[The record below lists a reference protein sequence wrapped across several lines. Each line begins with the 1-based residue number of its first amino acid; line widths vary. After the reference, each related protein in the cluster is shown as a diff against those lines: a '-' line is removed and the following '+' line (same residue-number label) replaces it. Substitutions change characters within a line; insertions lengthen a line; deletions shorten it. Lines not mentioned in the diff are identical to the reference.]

1 MTGVCSVLLLVLM
14 GLAAGGTHAVV
25 SGDAGL
31 FWPLV
36 ATTVAQAPAVLLL
49 AGFAV
54 LLVGWAPHRAV
65 LAWVPFALALVQSY
79 LGELLSLPGW
89 LAGLSRSGTCRCCR
103 SRSSGC
109 CPPRWWPGSPWPA
122 RRWGSWGCVGATWS
136 ERLSVDV
143 PPGLRMSAMPTPD
156 VVAAGA
162 VVIRKAR
169 SGRGKRH
176 EVLLVHRP
184 RYDDWSFPKG
194 KLDRGEH
201 VTACAVREVE
211 EETGLRIRLGP
222 PLPDQQY
229 PVAAGLK
236 TVHYW
241 VARVVGD
248 DDVRRYV
255 PNAEIDR
262 VAWVPWDKVPG
273 RLTYEH
279 DRETLAAARPLR
291 RRTKALVVLRHA
303 EASPRKAWR
312 GDDRRRPLAGRDRPR
327 PNAWCPSSRRTTSRC
342 SSPPARPAASR
353 RSRRTPGRRGPT
365 CSEREG
371 LSEED
376 ASESTVARIAG

>member
-1 MTGVCSVLLLVLM
+1 
-14 GLAAGGTHAVV
+14 
-25 SGDAGL
+25 
-31 FWPLV
+31 
-36 ATTVAQAPAVLLL
+36 
-49 AGFAV
+49 
-54 LLVGWAPHRAV
+54 
-65 LAWVPFALALVQSY
+65 
-79 LGELLSLPGW
+79 
-89 LAGLSRSGTCRCCR
+89 
-103 SRSSGC
+103 
-109 CPPRWWPGSPWPA
+109 
-122 RRWGSWGCVGATWS
+122 
-136 ERLSVDV
+136 
-143 PPGLRMSAMPTPD
+143 MSAMPTPD

-241 VARVVGD
+241 VARVLGD

-255 PNAEIDR
+255 PNSEIDR

-279 DRETLAAARPLR
+279 DRETLASARPLR
-291 RRTKALVVLRHA
+291 RRTRALVVLRHA

-312 GDDRRRPLAGRDRPR
+312 GDDRRRPLAGEGPAQAERLVPVLAAYDISLLVSSSSTRCVQTLAPYARETWTDVHERD
-327 PNAWCPSSRRTTSRC
+327 
-342 SSPPARPAASR
+342 
-353 RSRRTPGRRGPT
+353 
-365 CSEREG
+365 G

-376 ASESTVARIAG
+376 ASESTVARIAGSLLRGREPAVLCTHRPVLPTVQAALGLPVRKLEPAGMVVLHHRRGRVMATEEHAAP